1 MSYSRWGWEGSD
13 LYIYMDVNGYLHCA
27 ACPLMPIAENAK
39 IKMNES
45 FYAYSTME
53 MIDHLG
59 EHMDAGHNFPDSV
72 IPDILSDH
80 ERNFGASNET

>member
-1 MSYSRWGWEGSD
+1 
-13 LYIYMDVNGYLHCA
+13 MDCTGYLHCA
-27 ACPLMPIAENAK
+27 SCPLMPIAENAK

-45 FYAYSTME
+45 FYAYNTMD

-72 IPDILSDH
+72 IPDILSDD